1 MHKKNLIP
9 QIAESVNRLR
19 IGDLPVELVE
29 LSEEDLSQ
37 VYGGIFGLNI
47 PGDGV
52 KFKAQS
58 GGSQGGSRAPR
69 KRPSLHQL

>member
-1 MHKKNLIP
+1 MHKKKLLA
-9 QIAESVNRLR
+9 QIAESINHLC
-19 IGDLPVELVE
+19 IGNLPVELVE

-52 KFKAQS
+52 KFRGNS
-58 GGSQGGSRAPR
+58 GGSRKGSRSPR
-69 KRPSLHQL
+69 KKPLLHQL